1 MPLTNKSQ
9 GWVVKAFLLVLGCLC
24 LISPVFADNFP
35 KSDRFNA
42 TYDDVNDVTT
52 ISDKVTWGDSI
63 PGTGDEI
70 TGHGLFLTLQ
80 IKFQGKKYNPDDPNT
95 TVALM
100 FIEMHFDPTDTSVL
114 YEDQDPVALLVD
126 GNRTKLGNAYYSQN
140 VGGDAI
146 IGKRELEI
154 LTIPVDLALLDTIA
168 QAKVVKGAITA
179 KNPATAGSF
188 LFGNDQFRLVNMALD
203 YLDAFKDKTTA
214 K

>member
-1 MPLTNKSQ
+1 MKT
-9 GWVVKAFLLVLGCLC
+9 FLLVLGCLC
-24 LISPVFADNFP
+24 LISPIFANDFP

-42 TYDDVNDVTT
+42 IYDDVNDVTT

-63 PGTGDEI
+63 PGTGDAI
-70 TGHGLFLTLQ
+70 SRHGLFLTLQ
-80 IKFQGKKYNPDDPNT
+80 IKFQGKKYNPDDSGT
-95 TVALM
+95 TASLM
-100 FIEMHFDPTDTSVL
+100 FIEMHYDDNDTSFL

-126 GNRTKLGNAYYSQN
+126 GNRTKLGNAYYSQS

-154 LTIPVDLALLDTIA
+154 LTVPVDLSLLDTIA
-168 QAKVVKGAITA
+168 QAKVIKGAITA

-188 LFGNDQFRLVNMALD
+188 LFGNDQFRLLGMALD